1 MASYSVLVSDEYESQ
16 HKQSFNRVYT
26 VGIAVHQ
33 AGTHLSTGTH
43 LHTFQR
49 RKQISSHHRGESLP
63 LSLQLRVTVH
73 EKTHLCDRSTH
84 SCTLAALLRMIWIK
98 QEEDGNKS
106 EGWVLSA
113 WDGAFFVPDI
123 WTLSIGQ
130 HWESSVKRPLGT
142 NQHDPAGHN
151 KYRQTKQMVCQSTSN
166 SYSHHYSAATRT
178 LISCS
183 DGKISHTAASA
194 LVSTKATQL
203 STTT

>member
-1 MASYSVLVSDEYESQ
+1 MSTSDLLNVWYVFNIVHKSSVASYSVLVSDEYESQ

-98 QEEDGNKS
+98 QEEDGNIKVKDGCS
-106 EGWVLSA
+106 LLRMVLSLYLI
-113 WDGAFFVPDI
+113 FE
-123 WTLSIGQ
+123 LS
-130 HWESSVKRPLGT
+130 P
-142 NQHDPAGHN
+142 
-151 KYRQTKQMVCQSTSN
+151 
-166 SYSHHYSAATRT
+166 
-178 LISCS
+178 
-183 DGKISHTAASA
+183 
-194 LVSTKATQL
+194 
-203 STTT
+203 